1 MTLKTTSANE
11 TASAQI
17 RTGDFATPSEVGEVR
32 AGNPLPIGGAHQQE
46 DGVNFVLFSRNA
58 TGVRLEF
65 YHKSS
70 DSSPSRVIDF
80 DPVRHRTGDVW
91 HVWVQGI
98 PPGQLYGYRVEGP
111 YLPEEGHRFNRHKLL
126 LDPYARAIAGV
137 GNWDFQAARG
147 YDSSSSLTD
156 LSISTA
162 DDAATTPKCIF
173 THDHFDWEA
182 DSPPKH
188 SASDTVI
195 YETHVRG
202 FTIHPSSGAANPGTF
217 AGLIEKIPYLQDLG
231 MTAIELMPVLEFNE
245 NESSR
250 VNPVTGQKL
259 KNYWGYNTVA
269 FFAPKQSY
277 CIGDA
282 PGQQILEFRQMVK
295 AFHRAGIE
303 VILDIVLNH
312 TAEGDEL
319 GPTISLRGIENSI
332 FYMLEENGRRYY
344 KDFSGV
350 GNTLNANHPIVREF
364 VKNVLRYW
372 VMHMHVDGFRF
383 DLASV
388 LGRDEHGN
396 ILSNAPLLE
405 GIAEDPILRDIKII
419 AEAWDAGGAYQVG
432 SFSTQ
437 RWTEWNGRFRDD
449 VRRFWL
455 GEPGMVGSF
464 ASRICG
470 SSDLYQSS
478 GKGPGRS
485 LNFVTCHDGFTLN
498 DLVSYNQKHNDD
510 NGEYNRDGTDA
521 NYSDNCGVEG
531 SSENSGIES
540 MRNRLIKNFVLTL
553 FISRG
558 IPMVL
563 GGDEFR
569 RTQLG
574 NNNAYCQDN
583 EVSWF
588 DWSLLEKH
596 KEIHRF
602 TRGMAA
608 FRRAH
613 PVLRNETFYSDADI
627 KWFAP
632 NGAAPDWTDS
642 RQKSFACLI
651 LGHTES
657 NLFLLF
663 NADNRPVDFSI
674 PALPEGKF
682 WRLAVDTSRS
692 APDDLFE
699 DGKELSLQ
707 GQTNFRL
714 ESRSSAIL
722 LTDDGDA
729 PKIS

>member
-1 MTLKTTSANE
+1 MG
-11 TASAQI
+11 QVD
-17 RTGDFATPSEVGEVR
+17 G
-32 AGNPLPIGGAHQQE
+32 GNPLPIGGAHQQGA
-46 DGVNFVLFSRNA
+46 GVNFVLFSRNA
-58 TGVRLEF
+58 TGVRLEL
-65 YHKSS
+65 YPNAH

-91 HVWVQGI
+91 HLWVRGI
-98 PPGQLYGYRVEGP
+98 PSGQLYAYRVQGP
-111 YLPEEGHRFNRHKLL
+111 YLPEEGNRFNPHKLL

-137 GNWDFQAARG
+137 GKWDLIADRG
-147 YDSSSSLTD
+147 YDSSSPLTD
-156 LSISTA
+156 LSVSTL

-173 THDHFDWEA
+173 TNDHFDWETDA
-182 DSPPKH
+182 PPKH

-202 FTIHPSSGAANPGTF
+202 FTIDPGSNAAHPGTF

-231 MTAIELMPVLEFNE
+231 VTAIELMPVLEFNE
-245 NESSR
+245 DEINR
-250 VNPVTGQKL
+250 LNPITGERL
-259 KNYWGYNTVA
+259 KNYWGYDPVA

-277 CIGDA
+277 CTGERH
-282 PGQQILEFRQMVK
+282 GQQIEEFREMVK

-332 FYMLEENGRRYY
+332 FYMLQENGRRFY
-344 KDFSGV
+344 KNFSGV
-350 GNTLNANHPIVREF
+350 GNTLNANHPVVREF
-364 VKNVLRYW
+364 VRNVLRYW

-396 ILSNAPLLE
+396 ILRNAPLLE
-405 GIAEDPILRDIKII
+405 GIAEDPILRDVKII

-432 SFSTQ
+432 EFSTN

-449 VRRFWL
+449 VRRFWM
-455 GEPGMVGSF
+455 GEAGWSGSF

-470 SSDLYQSS
+470 SSDLYQRS
-478 GKGPGRS
+478 GKAPARS
-485 LNFVTCHDGFTLN
+485 LNFITCHDGFTLN
-498 DLVSYNQKHNDD
+498 DLVSYKQKHNDE
-510 NGEYNRDGTDA
+510 NGEDSRDGTDA

-531 SSENSGIES
+531 PSRDPAVES
-540 MRNRLIKNFVLTL
+540 MRNRLIKNFLLTL

-558 IPMVL
+558 VLMLL

-569 RTQLG
+569 RTQCG

-583 EVSWF
+583 GVSWF

-602 TRGMAA
+602 TRGMIA

-613 PVLRNETFYSDADI
+613 PVLRKEVFYTDTDI

-632 NGAAPDWTDS
+632 HGGTPQWTDE
-642 RQKSFACLI
+642 RQKSFACLMP
-651 LGHTES
+651 GQAEPD
-657 NLFLLF
+657 LFLIF
-663 NADNRPVDFSI
+663 NPDTRSVDF
-674 PALPEGKF
+674 ALPPLPVTKI

-692 APDDLFE
+692 APDDILE
-699 DGKELSLQ
+699 AGTEPSMQ
-707 GQTNFRL
+707 GQASFRV
-714 ESRSSAIL
+714 EPRSSAIL
-722 LTDDGDA
+722 LTGNSEV
-729 PKIS
+729 PGEN